1 MRAPPQNLP
10 SRNGLLYPP
19 GLHRDWRFDGRVRI
33 VADEL
38 EIFEFEIV
46 DAFDGRIQ
54 FHPRQI
60 STIARELFARLLE
73 MVLVEMQIAK
83 GVDEIARRKIDN
95 LRHHQ
100 REQRIRCDV
109 ERHAEK

>member
-1 MRAPPQNLP
+1 MRAPPQNLT

-19 GLHRDWRFDGRVRI
+19 GLHRDWRFDGRVRV

-54 FHPRQI
+54 FHLRQR
-60 STIARELFARLLE
+60 STITSQLFACLLE
-73 MVLVEMQIAK
+73 MVLIKMQIAT

-109 ERHAEK
+109 ERDAEK